1 MPVAIL
7 LPIPLS
13 LIGILPAHGL
23 LGSFF
28 TATSMIGFIA
38 GAGIVVR
45 NSIILVDFAEL
56 KLREGMPLAAAVEEA
71 VLVRF
76 RPMALTA
83 MAVIVGSAVMLADP
97 IFQGLAVALMAG
109 AVAATLL
116 SRYAVPVLY
125 FMLARRGR
133 AAELQREG
141 ALARASGANEPA
153 PPRPEPDCAPTGT
166 DVY

>member
-1 MPVAIL
+1 MA
-7 LPIPLS
+7 
-13 LIGILPAHGL
+13 L
-23 LGSFF
+23 LGTFF

-71 VLVRF
+71 VLRTLPADGAH
-76 RPMALTA
+76 RARGDRRERGHARGPHLPGARRGA
-83 MAVIVGSAVMLADP
+83 HGRRGRRDAAV
-97 IFQGLAVALMAG
+97 
-109 AVAATLL
+109 

-125 FMLARRGR
+125 FMLARHGR

-141 ALARASGANEPA
+141 AVAASAPARLPATLPAANAAQAKAS
-153 PPRPEPDCAPTGT
+153 
-166 DVY
+166 